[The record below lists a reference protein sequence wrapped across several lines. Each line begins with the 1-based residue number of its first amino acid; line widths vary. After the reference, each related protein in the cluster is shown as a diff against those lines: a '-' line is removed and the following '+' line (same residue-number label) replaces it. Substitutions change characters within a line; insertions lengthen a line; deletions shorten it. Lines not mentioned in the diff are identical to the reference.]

1 MVTCSPGQL
10 PALLGSWQNVSGR
23 PGGDLANQLAAL
35 MVQDCRHSGNLLPA
49 GTKVAVVH
57 AFVLQSRV

>member
-1 MVTCSPGQL
+1 
-10 PALLGSWQNVSGR
+10 LGSWQNVRGR
-23 PGGDLANQLAAL
+23 PGGDLVNQLAAL